1 MSSVQLK
8 NISKKYNENIIIED
22 LNLTIPKN
30 SFTVI
35 VGPSGCGKTTTLRLI
50 AGLEKSS
57 EGGIYFDNEDVTN
70 VSAQKRDLA
79 LVFQNYALYPHMS
92 VYDNIDFGLK
102 NFKVAKE
109 QRKQIVNETLKL
121 VQLEKHHDK
130 LPNQLSGGQRQ
141 RVALARAISKKP
153 KIFLM
158 DEPLS
163 NLDAKLRVSMRSEL
177 VSLHKKLESTFIYI
191 THDQVEALSMA
202 DYMVVLNEGQ
212 LMQAGKPKDIYERPE
227 NIFVAQFIGDYGMNV
242 IKQNDYQLAF
252 RGQKVKFEMTNKTDM
267 EFKVQIIGRELLGE
281 QQLYHAT
288 LEDGT
293 KIKFMGNDQIEIGRE
308 NVMIYIE
315 AKDLHYFNNQ
325 GYRINV

>member
-102 NFKVAKE
+102 NFKVTKE

>member
-1 MSSVQLK
+1 M
-8 NISKKYNENIIIED
+8 
-22 LNLTIPKN
+22 
-30 SFTVI
+30 
-35 VGPSGCGKTTTLRLI
+35 
-50 AGLEKSS
+50 
-57 EGGIYFDNEDVTN
+57 
-70 VSAQKRDLA
+70 
-79 LVFQNYALYPHMS
+79 
-92 VYDNIDFGLK
+92 
-102 NFKVAKE
+102 
-109 QRKQIVNETLKL
+109 
-121 VQLEKHHDK
+121 
-130 LPNQLSGGQRQ
+130 SGGQRQ

-252 RGQKVKFEMTNKTDM
+252 RGQKLKFEMTNKTDM